1 MAEYNPAT
9 KHLLYEVDDTPP
21 LQISVTLAAQI
32 VALIL
37 AGITLTPLVALNA
50 AGLVD
55 QWGNWVV
62 FAALVISGSTTVLQ
76 ALRVGPFGAGH
87 ILFMGTSGAF
97 IAVSIAALDAGGLP
111 LLGMLVL
118 ISSLVQFAVS
128 ARLSLFRSVVTPTVG
143 GTIICMIAVTVM
155 PFGFKMVSEVPVGF
169 DNVAPQA
176 PMWTAVATLAAIVLL
191 SFYTSGKA
199 RLWAPLLGVLL
210 GSAVAYPL
218 GLINLDAV
226 SNARWLG
233 LPESHWPGLDLSFGN
248 SFWMLLPAFVIV
260 TIVGALETYGDGI
273 AIQSISS
280 RKVRTTDYRIV
291 QGAINADGLGNL
303 LSGLACTLPN
313 TTYSTSISVVDLTGV
328 ASRRVG
334 IYGGLMLVVLA
345 FVPKLSALLQSIPA
359 PVVGAFII
367 VLLVLLFAHGI
378 RLVVSEGMSFDNG
391 IVFGLSLWIGV
402 GFQNRQLFEGLL
414 PEFLANLLNNGMTA
428 GGISAVLLSW
438 LVSLKNQV
446 TRKVTVDLSSEGLQK
461 AMDFVSDKAS
471 RRGWRGEDLSR
482 LLLVTE
488 EAFVFVMEDE
498 QIEAESVS
506 LRLRVDSQTAD
517 LELVSSETEANVET
531 LIRELDDSTDD
542 SEQLRLKILK
552 HMVDE
557 LRHQQFSDADFLW
570 MKLHRRDV
578 PTRYN

>member
-334 IYGGLMLVVLA
+334 IYGGLMLVLLA

>member
-155 PFGFKMVSEVPVGF
+155 PFGFKMVSEVPAGF

-226 SNARWLG
+226 GNARWLG

-334 IYGGLMLVVLA
+334 IYGGLMLVLLA

-378 RLVVSEGMSFDNG
+378 RLVVSEGMTFDNG

-531 LIRELDDSTDD
+531 LIRDLDDSTDD

>member
-334 IYGGLMLVVLA
+334 IYGGLMLVLLA

-531 LIRELDDSTDD
+531 LIRDLDDSTDD

>member
-1 MAEYNPAT
+1 
-9 KHLLYEVDDTPP
+9 
-21 LQISVTLAAQI
+21 
-32 VALIL
+32 
-37 AGITLTPLVALNA
+37 
-50 AGLVD
+50 
-55 QWGNWVV
+55 
-62 FAALVISGSTTVLQ
+62 
-76 ALRVGPFGAGH
+76 
-87 ILFMGTSGAF
+87 MGTSGAF

>member
-1 MAEYNPAT
+1 
-9 KHLLYEVDDTPP
+9 
-21 LQISVTLAAQI
+21 
-32 VALIL
+32 
-37 AGITLTPLVALNA
+37 
-50 AGLVD
+50 
-55 QWGNWVV
+55 
-62 FAALVISGSTTVLQ
+62 
-76 ALRVGPFGAGH
+76 
-87 ILFMGTSGAF
+87 
-97 IAVSIAALDAGGLP
+97 
-111 LLGMLVL
+111 
-118 ISSLVQFAVS
+118 
-128 ARLSLFRSVVTPTVG
+128 
-143 GTIICMIAVTVM
+143 
-155 PFGFKMVSEVPVGF
+155 
-169 DNVAPQA
+169 
-176 PMWTAVATLAAIVLL
+176 
-191 SFYTSGKA
+191 
-199 RLWAPLLGVLL
+199 
-210 GSAVAYPL
+210 
-218 GLINLDAV
+218 
-226 SNARWLG
+226 
-233 LPESHWPGLDLSFGN
+233 
-248 SFWMLLPAFVIV
+248 
-260 TIVGALETYGDGI
+260 
-273 AIQSISS
+273 
-280 RKVRTTDYRIV
+280 
-291 QGAINADGLGNL
+291 
-303 LSGLACTLPN
+303 
-313 TTYSTSISVVDLTGV
+313 
-328 ASRRVG
+328 VG

>member
-76 ALRVGPFGAGH
+76 ALRIGPIGAGH

>member
-531 LIRELDDSTDD
+531 LIRDLDDSTDD

>member
-50 AGLVD
+50 AGLID

-76 ALRVGPFGAGH
+76 ALRIGPIGAGH

-155 PFGFKMVSEVPVGF
+155 PFGFKMVSEVPAGF

-334 IYGGLMLVVLA
+334 IYGGLMLVLLA

-531 LIRELDDSTDD
+531 LIRDLDDSTDD

>member
-233 LPESHWPGLDLSFGN
+233 LPESHW
-248 SFWMLLPAFVIV
+248 
-260 TIVGALETYGDGI
+260 
-273 AIQSISS
+273 
-280 RKVRTTDYRIV
+280 
-291 QGAINADGLGNL
+291 
-303 LSGLACTLPN
+303 
-313 TTYSTSISVVDLTGV
+313 
-328 ASRRVG
+328 
-334 IYGGLMLVVLA
+334 
-345 FVPKLSALLQSIPA
+345 
-359 PVVGAFII
+359 
-367 VLLVLLFAHGI
+367 
-378 RLVVSEGMSFDNG
+378 
-391 IVFGLSLWIGV
+391 
-402 GFQNRQLFEGLL
+402 
-414 PEFLANLLNNGMTA
+414 
-428 GGISAVLLSW
+428 
-438 LVSLKNQV
+438 
-446 TRKVTVDLSSEGLQK
+446 
-461 AMDFVSDKAS
+461 
-471 RRGWRGEDLSR
+471 
-482 LLLVTE
+482 
-488 EAFVFVMEDE
+488 
-498 QIEAESVS
+498 
-506 LRLRVDSQTAD
+506 
-517 LELVSSETEANVET
+517 
-531 LIRELDDSTDD
+531 
-542 SEQLRLKILK
+542 
-552 HMVDE
+552 
-557 LRHQQFSDADFLW
+557 
-570 MKLHRRDV
+570 
-578 PTRYN
+578 

>member
-50 AGLVD
+50 AGLID

-218 GLINLDAV
+218 GLIKLDAV

-378 RLVVSEGMSFDNG
+378 RLVVSEGMTFDNG

-531 LIRELDDSTDD
+531 LIRDLDDSTDD

>member
-233 LPESHWPGLDLSFGN
+233 LPESHWPGLDLSFCN
-248 SFWMLLPAFVIV
+248 SFWLLLPAFVFV
-260 TIVGALETYGDGI
+260 TIVGALETYGDGF

>member
-76 ALRVGPFGAGH
+76 ALRVGPLGAGH